1 VALQP
6 LPRQPAISL
15 TLVPLSFPTNES
27 LDEAIA
33 RNVLDALREDIG
45 MGDLT
50 ADLLRG
56 SRIASTKAEALVLLR
71 EQAVVCGR
79 PWFDACFARLDEA
92 VDVQWNVSEG
102 EEVAANEVVCRISG
116 SMTAL
121 VTAERSALNFLQML
135 SGVATQTRRYVK
147 AIEGLSPNPRGCR
160 ILDTRKTLPGLRHAQ
175 KYAVRMGG
183 GTNHRLALWDAILVK
198 ENHIEAAGGLEVILA
213 RLAQQ
218 PLSGAWAQVEVET
231 LEQLERAVMA
241 GATMILLDNFDLN
254 AMTQAVALAKAM
266 AEKMG
271 VEPAVLE
278 ASGGLGLED
287 LQRVAATGVDRIS
300 IGQLTKSV
308 TATDYSMRMK

>member
-1 VALQP
+1 MALQP
-6 LPRQPAISL
+6 LPRQPALSL

-45 MGDLT
+45 TGDLT

-135 SGVATQTRRYVK
+135 SGVASQTRRYVK

-231 LEQLERAVMA
+231 LEQLERAVTA

>member
-1 VALQP
+1 M
-6 LPRQPAISL
+6 
-15 TLVPLSFPTNES
+15 PLSFSTNES

-45 MGDLT
+45 TGDLT
-50 ADLLRG
+50 ADLLHG
-56 SRIASTKAEALVLLR
+56 SRMSSTKAEALVLLR

-79 PWFDACFARLDEA
+79 PWFDACFARLDQA
-92 VDVQWNVSEG
+92 VDVQWSVSEG
-102 EEVAANEVVCRISG
+102 EEVAANKVVCRISG

-231 LEQLERAVMA
+231 LEQLERALMA

-308 TATDYSMRMK
+308 MATDYSMRMK

>member
-1 VALQP
+1 MLQP
-6 LPRQPAISL
+6 PPRQPALFL
-15 TLVPLSFPTNES
+15 TLVPLSFSTNES

-45 MGDLT
+45 TGDLT

-56 SRIASTKAEALVLLR
+56 SRMSSTKAEALVLLR

-92 VDVQWNVSEG
+92 VDVHWNVSEG

-147 AIEGLSPNPRGCR
+147 AIQGLSPNPRGCR

-231 LEQLERAVMA
+231 LEQLERVLMA
-241 GATMILLDNFDLN
+241 GATMILLDNFELN

-278 ASGGLGLED
+278 ASGGLGLQD

-308 TATDYSMRMK
+308 TATDYSMRLK

>member
-1 VALQP
+1 M
-6 LPRQPAISL
+6 PRQPGLFL
-15 TLVPLSFPTNES
+15 TLVPLSFSTNES

-45 MGDLT
+45 TGDLT

-135 SGVATQTRRYVK
+135 SGVASQTRRYVK

-183 GTNHRLALWDAILVK
+183 GTNHRLALWDAVLVK
-198 ENHIEAAGGLEVILA
+198 ENHIEAAGGLDAILA

-218 PLSGAWAQVEVET
+218 PLTGAWAQVEVET
-231 LEQLERAVMA
+231 LEQLERAVTA

-278 ASGGLGLED
+278 ASGGLGLQD

-308 TATDYSMRMK
+308 MATYYSMRMK

>member
-1 VALQP
+1 M
-6 LPRQPAISL
+6 PRQPVLFL
-15 TLVPLSFPTNES
+15 TLVPLSFSTNES

-45 MGDLT
+45 TGDLT
-50 ADLLRG
+50 ASLLRG
-56 SRIASTKAEALVLLR
+56 SGISSTKAEALVLLR

-135 SGVATQTRRYVK
+135 SGVASQTRRYVK

-175 KYAVRMGG
+175 KYAVRIGG

-218 PLSGAWAQVEVET
+218 PLTGAWAQVEVET
-231 LEQLERAVMA
+231 LEQFERAITA

-254 AMTQAVALAKAM
+254 AMTQAVALAKAL

-278 ASGGLGLED
+278 ASGGLGLQD

-308 TATDYSMRMK
+308 MATDYSMRMK

>member
-1 VALQP
+1 MALQP
-6 LPRQPAISL
+6 LPRQPVLSL
-15 TLVPLSFPTNES
+15 TLVPLSFSTNES

-45 MGDLT
+45 TGDLT

-56 SRIASTKAEALVLLR
+56 SGMSSTKAEARVLLR

-135 SGVATQTRRYVK
+135 SGVASQTRRYVK

-183 GTNHRLALWDAILVK
+183 GTNHRLALWDAVLVK

-218 PLSGAWAQVEVET
+218 PLTGAWAQVEVET
-231 LEQLERAVMA
+231 LEQLERAVRA
-241 GATMILLDNFDLN
+241 GATMILLDNFDVN
-254 AMTQAVALAKAM
+254 AMTQAVALAKAL

-278 ASGGLGLED
+278 ASGGLGLQD

-308 TATDYSMRMK
+308 MATDYSMRMK

>member
-1 VALQP
+1 M
-6 LPRQPAISL
+6 PRQPGLFL
-15 TLVPLSFPTNES
+15 TLVPLSFSTNES

-45 MGDLT
+45 TGDLT

-56 SRIASTKAEALVLLR
+56 SRMASTKAEALVLLR

-135 SGVATQTRRYVK
+135 SGVASQTRRYVK

-183 GTNHRLALWDAILVK
+183 GTNHLLALLDAVLVK
-198 ENHIEAAGGLEVILA
+198 ENHIEAAGGLDAILA

-218 PLSGAWAQVEVET
+218 PLTGAWAQVEVET
-231 LEQLERAVMA
+231 LEQLERAVTA

-278 ASGGLGLED
+278 ASGGLGLQD

-308 TATDYSMRMK
+308 MATDYSMRMK

>member
-1 VALQP
+1 M
-6 LPRQPAISL
+6 PRQPGLFL
-15 TLVPLSFPTNES
+15 TLVPLSFSTNES

-45 MGDLT
+45 TGDLT
-50 ADLLRG
+50 ASLLRG
-56 SRIASTKAEALVLLR
+56 SGISSTKAEALVLLR

-135 SGVATQTRRYVK
+135 SGVASQTRRYVK

-183 GTNHRLALWDAILVK
+183 GTNHRLALWDAVLVK
-198 ENHIEAAGGLEVILA
+198 ENHIEAAGGLDAILA

-218 PLSGAWAQVEVET
+218 PLTGAWAQVEVET
-231 LEQLERAVMA
+231 LEQFERAITA

-254 AMTQAVALAKAM
+254 AMTQAVALAKAL

-278 ASGGLGLED
+278 ASGGLGLQD

-308 TATDYSMRMK
+308 MATDYSMRMK

>member
-1 VALQP
+1 MALQP

-135 SGVATQTRRYVK
+135 SGVASQTRRYVK

-160 ILDTRKTLPGLRHAQ
+160 ILDTRKTLPGLRQAQ

-231 LEQLERAVMA
+231 LEQLERAVTA

-308 TATDYSMRMK
+308 TATDYSMRLK

>member
-1 VALQP
+1 MALQP
-6 LPRQPAISL
+6 PPRQPALFL
-15 TLVPLSFPTNES
+15 TLVPLSFSTNES

-45 MGDLT
+45 TGDLT

-56 SRIASTKAEALVLLR
+56 SRMASTKAEALVLLR

-135 SGVATQTRRYVK
+135 SGVASQTRRYVK

-183 GTNHRLALWDAILVK
+183 GTNHRLALWDAVLVK
-198 ENHIEAAGGLEVILA
+198 ENHIEAAGGLDAILA

-218 PLSGAWAQVEVET
+218 PLTGAWAQVEVET
-231 LEQLERAVMA
+231 LEQLERAVTA

-278 ASGGLGLED
+278 ASGGLGLQD

-308 TATDYSMRMK
+308 MATDYSMRMK

>member
-1 VALQP
+1 
-6 LPRQPAISL
+6 
-15 TLVPLSFPTNES
+15 LVPLSFPTNES

-135 SGVATQTRRYVK
+135 SGVASQTRRYVK

-231 LEQLERAVMA
+231 LEQLERALMA

>member
-1 VALQP
+1 M
-6 LPRQPAISL
+6 PRQPVLFL
-15 TLVPLSFPTNES
+15 TLVPLSFSTNES

-45 MGDLT
+45 TGDLT
-50 ADLLRG
+50 ASLLRG
-56 SRIASTKAEALVLLR
+56 SGISSTKAEALVLLR

-135 SGVATQTRRYVK
+135 SGVASQTRRYVK

-175 KYAVRMGG
+175 KYAVRIGG

-231 LEQLERAVMA
+231 LEQFERAVTA

-254 AMTQAVALAKAM
+254 AMTQAVALAKAL

-278 ASGGLGLED
+278 ASGGLGLQD

-308 TATDYSMRMK
+308 TATDYSMRLK

>member
-1 VALQP
+1 MALQP

-135 SGVATQTRRYVK
+135 SGVASQTRRYVK

-231 LEQLERAVMA
+231 LEQLERAVTA

-308 TATDYSMRMK
+308 TATDYSMRLK

>member
-1 VALQP
+1 M
-6 LPRQPAISL
+6 PRQPGLFL
-15 TLVPLSFPTNES
+15 TLVPLSFSTNES

-45 MGDLT
+45 TGDLT

-56 SRIASTKAEALVLLR
+56 SRMASTKAEALVLLR

-135 SGVATQTRRYVK
+135 SGVASQTRRYVK

-231 LEQLERAVMA
+231 LEQLERAVTA
-241 GATMILLDNFDLN
+241 GATIILLDNFDLN
-254 AMTQAVALAKAM
+254 AMTQAVALAKAL
-266 AEKMG
+266 AERMG

-278 ASGGLGLED
+278 ASGGLGLQD

-308 TATDYSMRMK
+308 TATDYSMRLK

>member
-1 VALQP
+1 M
-6 LPRQPAISL
+6 
-15 TLVPLSFPTNES
+15 PLSFPTNES

-45 MGDLT
+45 TGDLT

-135 SGVATQTRRYVK
+135 SGVATQTRRHVK

-213 RLAQQ
+213 RLAEQ

-231 LEQLERAVMA
+231 LEQLERALMA
-241 GATMILLDNFDLN
+241 GATMILLDNFELN

-278 ASGGLGLED
+278 ASGGLGIQD

-308 TATDYSMRMK
+308 MATDYSMRMK

>member
-1 VALQP
+1 M
-6 LPRQPAISL
+6 PRQPGLFL
-15 TLVPLSFPTNES
+15 TLVPLSFSTNES

-45 MGDLT
+45 TGDLT

-56 SRIASTKAEALVLLR
+56 SRMASTKAEALVLLR

-135 SGVATQTRRYVK
+135 SGVASQTRRYVK

-183 GTNHRLALWDAILVK
+183 GTNHRLALWDAVLVK
-198 ENHIEAAGGLEVILA
+198 ENHIEAAGGLDAILA

-218 PLSGAWAQVEVET
+218 PLTGAWAQAEVET
-231 LEQLERAVMA
+231 LEQLERAVRA
-241 GATMILLDNFDLN
+241 GATMILLDNFDVN
-254 AMTQAVALAKAM
+254 AMTQAVALAKAL
-266 AEKMG
+266 AERMG

-278 ASGGLGLED
+278 ASGGLGLQD

-308 TATDYSMRMK
+308 TATDYSMRLK

>member
-1 VALQP
+1 
-6 LPRQPAISL
+6 
-15 TLVPLSFPTNES
+15 
-27 LDEAIA
+27 
-33 RNVLDALREDIG
+33 
-45 MGDLT
+45 M
-50 ADLLRG
+50 
-56 SRIASTKAEALVLLR
+56 LR

-135 SGVATQTRRYVK
+135 SGVASQTRRYVK
-147 AIEGLSPNPRGCR
+147 AIEGLSPNPMGCR

-183 GTNHRLALWDAILVK
+183 GTNHRLALWDAVLVK
-198 ENHIEAAGGLEVILA
+198 ENHIEAAGGLDAILA

-218 PLSGAWAQVEVET
+218 PLTGAWAQVEVET
-231 LEQLERAVMA
+231 LEQLERAVTA

-278 ASGGLGLED
+278 ASGGLGLQD

-308 TATDYSMRMK
+308 MATDYSMRMK

>member
-1 VALQP
+1 MALQP

-135 SGVATQTRRYVK
+135 SGVASQTRRYVK

-231 LEQLERAVMA
+231 LEQFERAITA

-254 AMTQAVALAKAM
+254 AMTQAVALAKAL
-266 AEKMG
+266 AERMG

-308 TATDYSMRMK
+308 TATDYSMRLK

>member
-1 VALQP
+1 MALQP

-135 SGVATQTRRYVK
+135 SGVASQTRRYVK

-231 LEQLERAVMA
+231 LEQLERALMA

>member
-1 VALQP
+1 M
-6 LPRQPAISL
+6 PRQPVLFL
-15 TLVPLSFPTNES
+15 TLVPLSFSTNES

-45 MGDLT
+45 TGDLT
-50 ADLLRG
+50 ASLLRG
-56 SRIASTKAEALVLLR
+56 SGISSTKAEALVLLR

-135 SGVATQTRRYVK
+135 SGVASQTRRYVK

-231 LEQLERAVMA
+231 LEQLERAVTA

-308 TATDYSMRMK
+308 TATDYSMRLK

>member
-1 VALQP
+1 M
-6 LPRQPAISL
+6 PRQPGLFL
-15 TLVPLSFPTNES
+15 TLVPLSFSTNES

-45 MGDLT
+45 TGDLT

-56 SRIASTKAEALVLLR
+56 SRMASTKAEALVLLR

-135 SGVATQTRRYVK
+135 SGVASQTRRYVK

-183 GTNHRLALWDAILVK
+183 GTNHRLALWDAVLVK
-198 ENHIEAAGGLEVILA
+198 ENHIEAAGGLDAILA

-218 PLSGAWAQVEVET
+218 PLTGAWAQVEVET
-231 LEQLERAVMA
+231 LEQLERAVTA

-254 AMTQAVALAKAM
+254 AMTQAVAVAKAL

-278 ASGGLGLED
+278 ASGGLGLQD

-308 TATDYSMRMK
+308 MATDYSMRMK

>member
-1 VALQP
+1 M
-6 LPRQPAISL
+6 PRQPGLFL
-15 TLVPLSFPTNES
+15 TLVPLSFSTNES

-45 MGDLT
+45 TGDLT

-135 SGVATQTRRYVK
+135 SGVASQTRRYVK

-183 GTNHRLALWDAILVK
+183 GTNHRLALWDAVLVK
-198 ENHIEAAGGLEVILA
+198 ENHIEAAGGLDAILA

-218 PLSGAWAQVEVET
+218 PLTGAWAQVEVET
-231 LEQLERAVMA
+231 LEQLERAVTA

-278 ASGGLGLED
+278 ASGGLGLQD

-308 TATDYSMRMK
+308 MATDYSMRMK

>member
-1 VALQP
+1 MALQP
-6 LPRQPAISL
+6 LPQQPALSL

-45 MGDLT
+45 TGDLT

-92 VDVQWNVSEG
+92 VDVQWHVGEG

-135 SGVATQTRRYVK
+135 SGVASQTRRYVK
-147 AIEGLSPNPRGCR
+147 AIQGLSPNPRGCR

-231 LEQLERAVMA
+231 LEQLERAVTA

-308 TATDYSMRMK
+308 MATDYSMRMK

>member
-1 VALQP
+1 M
-6 LPRQPAISL
+6 PRQPGLFL
-15 TLVPLSFPTNES
+15 TLVPLSFSTNES

-45 MGDLT
+45 TGDLT

-56 SRIASTKAEALVLLR
+56 SRMASTKAEALVLLR

-135 SGVATQTRRYVK
+135 SGVASQTRRYVK

-175 KYAVRMGG
+175 KYAVRIGG
-183 GTNHRLALWDAILVK
+183 GTNHRLALWDAVLVK
-198 ENHIEAAGGLEVILA
+198 ENHIEAAGGLDAILA

-218 PLSGAWAQVEVET
+218 PLTGASAQVEVET
-231 LEQLERAVMA
+231 LEQLERAVTA

-266 AEKMG
+266 AERMG

-278 ASGGLGLED
+278 ASGGLGLQD

-308 TATDYSMRMK
+308 MATDYSMRMK

>member
-1 VALQP
+1 M
-6 LPRQPAISL
+6 
-15 TLVPLSFPTNES
+15 PLSFSTNES

-135 SGVATQTRRYVK
+135 SGVASQTRRYVK

-231 LEQLERAVMA
+231 LEQLERALMA

-308 TATDYSMRMK
+308 MATDYSMRMK

>member
-1 VALQP
+1 MALQAP
-6 LPRQPAISL
+6 PRQPALFL
-15 TLVPLSFPTNES
+15 TLVPLSFSTNES

-45 MGDLT
+45 TGDLT

-56 SRIASTKAEALVLLR
+56 SRMASTKAEALVLLR

-135 SGVATQTRRYVK
+135 SGVASQTRRYVK

-175 KYAVRMGG
+175 KYAVRIGG
-183 GTNHRLALWDAILVK
+183 GTNHRLALWDAVLVK

-231 LEQLERAVMA
+231 LEQLERAVTA

-254 AMTQAVALAKAM
+254 AMTQAVALAKAL
-266 AEKMG
+266 AERMG

-278 ASGGLGLED
+278 ASGGLGLQD

-308 TATDYSMRMK
+308 TATDYSMRLK

>member
-1 VALQP
+1 VLQP
-6 LPRQPAISL
+6 PPRQPALFL
-15 TLVPLSFPTNES
+15 TLVPLSFSTNES

-45 MGDLT
+45 TGDLT

-56 SRIASTKAEALVLLR
+56 SRMSSTKAEALVLLR

-92 VDVQWNVSEG
+92 VDVHWNVSEG

-147 AIEGLSPNPRGCR
+147 AIQGLSPNPRGCR

-231 LEQLERAVMA
+231 LEQLERVLMA
-241 GATMILLDNFDLN
+241 GATMILLDNFELN
-254 AMTQAVALAKAM
+254 AMTQAVALAKAI

-278 ASGGLGLED
+278 ASGGLGLQD

-308 TATDYSMRMK
+308 TATDYSMRLK

>member
-1 VALQP
+1 M
-6 LPRQPAISL
+6 PRQPGLFL
-15 TLVPLSFPTNES
+15 TLVPLSFSTNES

-45 MGDLT
+45 TGDLT

-135 SGVATQTRRYVK
+135 SGVASQTRRYVK

-231 LEQLERAVMA
+231 LEQLERAVTA

-278 ASGGLGLED
+278 ASGGLGLQD

-308 TATDYSMRMK
+308 MATDYSMRMK

>member
-1 VALQP
+1 M
-6 LPRQPAISL
+6 
-15 TLVPLSFPTNES
+15 PLSFSTNES

-45 MGDLT
+45 TGDLT

-135 SGVATQTRRYVK
+135 SGVASQTRRYVK

-183 GTNHRLALWDAILVK
+183 GTNHRLALWDAVLVK
-198 ENHIEAAGGLEVILA
+198 ENHIEAAGGLDAILA

-218 PLSGAWAQVEVET
+218 PLTGAWAQVEVET
-231 LEQLERAVMA
+231 LEQLERAVTA

-278 ASGGLGLED
+278 ASGGLGLQD

-308 TATDYSMRMK
+308 TATDYSMRLK

>member
-1 VALQP
+1 M
-6 LPRQPAISL
+6 PRQPGLFL
-15 TLVPLSFPTNES
+15 TLVPLSFSTNES

-45 MGDLT
+45 TGDLT

-56 SRIASTKAEALVLLR
+56 SRMASTKAEALVLLR

-135 SGVATQTRRYVK
+135 SGVASQTRRYVK

-183 GTNHRLALWDAILVK
+183 GTNHRLALWDAVLVK
-198 ENHIEAAGGLEVILA
+198 ENHIEAAGGLDAILA

-231 LEQLERAVMA
+231 LEQLERAVTA

-254 AMTQAVALAKAM
+254 AMTQAVALAKAL

-278 ASGGLGLED
+278 ASGGLGLQD

-308 TATDYSMRMK
+308 TATDYSMRLK

>member
-1 VALQP
+1 
-6 LPRQPAISL
+6 
-15 TLVPLSFPTNES
+15 
-27 LDEAIA
+27 
-33 RNVLDALREDIG
+33 
-45 MGDLT
+45 
-50 ADLLRG
+50 
-56 SRIASTKAEALVLLR
+56 
-71 EQAVVCGR
+71 
-79 PWFDACFARLDEA
+79 
-92 VDVQWNVSEG
+92 
-102 EEVAANEVVCRISG
+102 
-116 SMTAL
+116 L

-231 LEQLERAVMA
+231 LEQLERAVTA

-254 AMTQAVALAKAM
+254 AMTQAVALAKAL
-266 AEKMG
+266 AERMG
-271 VEPAVLE
+271 AEPAVLE
-278 ASGGLGLED
+278 ASGGLGLQD

-308 TATDYSMRMK
+308 MATDYSMRIK

>member
-1 VALQP
+1 M
-6 LPRQPAISL
+6 PRQPGLFL
-15 TLVPLSFPTNES
+15 TLVPLSFSTNES

-45 MGDLT
+45 TGDLT

-56 SRIASTKAEALVLLR
+56 SRMASTKAEALVLLR

-135 SGVATQTRRYVK
+135 SGVASQTRRYVK

-183 GTNHRLALWDAILVK
+183 GTNHRLALWDAVLVK
-198 ENHIEAAGGLEVILA
+198 ENHIEAAGGLDAILA

-218 PLSGAWAQVEVET
+218 PLTGAWAQVEVET
-231 LEQLERAVMA
+231 LEQLERAVTA

-254 AMTQAVALAKAM
+254 AMTQAVALAKAL

-278 ASGGLGLED
+278 ASGGLGLQD

-308 TATDYSMRMK
+308 TATDYSMRLK

>member
-1 VALQP
+1 M
-6 LPRQPAISL
+6 PRQPGLFL
-15 TLVPLSFPTNES
+15 TLVPLSFSTNES
-27 LDEAIA
+27 LDEANA

-45 MGDLT
+45 TGDLT

-56 SRIASTKAEALVLLR
+56 SRMASTKAEALVLLR

-135 SGVATQTRRYVK
+135 SGVASQTRRYVK

-198 ENHIEAAGGLEVILA
+198 ENHIEAAGGLDPILA

-218 PLSGAWAQVEVET
+218 PLTGAWAQVEVET
-231 LEQLERAVMA
+231 LEQLERAVTA

-266 AEKMG
+266 AERMG

-278 ASGGLGLED
+278 ASGGLGLQD

-308 TATDYSMRMK
+308 MATDYSMRM

>member
-1 VALQP
+1 M
-6 LPRQPAISL
+6 PRQPVLFL
-15 TLVPLSFPTNES
+15 TLVPLSFSTNES

-45 MGDLT
+45 TGDLT

-56 SRIASTKAEALVLLR
+56 SRMASTKAEALVLLR

-135 SGVATQTRRYVK
+135 SGVASQTRRYVK

-231 LEQLERAVMA
+231 LEQFERAVTA

-254 AMTQAVALAKAM
+254 AMTQAVALAKAL

-278 ASGGLGLED
+278 ASGGLGLQD

-308 TATDYSMRMK
+308 TATDYSMRLK

>member
-1 VALQP
+1 M
-6 LPRQPAISL
+6 PRQPVLFL
-15 TLVPLSFPTNES
+15 TLVPLSFSTNES

-45 MGDLT
+45 TGDLT
-50 ADLLRG
+50 ASLLRG
-56 SRIASTKAEALVLLR
+56 SGISSTKAEALVLLR

-135 SGVATQTRRYVK
+135 SGVASQTRRYVK

-175 KYAVRMGG
+175 KYAVRIGG

-198 ENHIEAAGGLEVILA
+198 ENHIGAAGGLEVILA

-218 PLSGAWAQVEVET
+218 PLTGAWAQVEVET
-231 LEQLERAVMA
+231 LEQFERAVTA

-254 AMTQAVALAKAM
+254 AMTQAVALAKAL

-278 ASGGLGLED
+278 ASGGLGLQD

-308 TATDYSMRMK
+308 MATDYSMRMK

>member
-1 VALQP
+1 M
-6 LPRQPAISL
+6 PRQPGLFL
-15 TLVPLSFPTNES
+15 TLVPLSFSTNES

-45 MGDLT
+45 TGDLT

-56 SRIASTKAEALVLLR
+56 SRMASTKAEALVLLR

-135 SGVATQTRRYVK
+135 SGVASQTRRYVK

-183 GTNHRLALWDAILVK
+183 GTNHRLALWDAVLVK
-198 ENHIEAAGGLEVILA
+198 ENHIEAAGGLDPILA

-218 PLSGAWAQVEVET
+218 PLTGAWAQVEVET
-231 LEQLERAVMA
+231 LEQLERAVTA

-278 ASGGLGLED
+278 ASGGLGLQD

-308 TATDYSMRMK
+308 MATDYSMRMK

>member
-1 VALQP
+1 M
-6 LPRQPAISL
+6 PRQPGLFL
-15 TLVPLSFPTNES
+15 TLVPLSFSTNES

-45 MGDLT
+45 KGDLT
-50 ADLLRG
+50 ASLLRG
-56 SRIASTKAEALVLLR
+56 SGISSTKAEALVLLR

-135 SGVATQTRRYVK
+135 SGVASQTRRYVK

-183 GTNHRLALWDAILVK
+183 GTNHRLALWDAVLVK
-198 ENHIEAAGGLEVILA
+198 ENHIEAAGGLDAILA

-218 PLSGAWAQVEVET
+218 PLTGAWAQVEVET
-231 LEQLERAVMA
+231 LEQLERAVTA

-278 ASGGLGLED
+278 ASGGLGLQD

-308 TATDYSMRMK
+308 MATDYSMRMK